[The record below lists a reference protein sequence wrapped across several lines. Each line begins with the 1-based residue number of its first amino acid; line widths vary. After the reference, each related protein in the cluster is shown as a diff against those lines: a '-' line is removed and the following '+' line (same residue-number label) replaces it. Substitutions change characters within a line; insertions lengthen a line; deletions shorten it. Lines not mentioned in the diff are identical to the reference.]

1 MPRDITVTFEDG
13 ATHVYRGAPDDVTPE
28 VVAKRAQSEFGKA
41 VTALDGG
48 RKAAGLAAV
57 DSGGRGE
64 MVAEGLRPS
73 NLAGAGRSASVGG
86 LMPGEI
92 PAEGL
97 DPARRGT
104 MRAARPFVAGDER
117 VVAPPEA
124 FRPPPFR
131 TRDAGVS
138 VLDQPAPTQHERLL
152 DRRQQEARPFDP
164 YDTAGNIA
172 ASRNP
177 DQAVAADA
185 QARDAARRAAEQSA
199 AEQEARA
206 KIAKTPGWLGDSSAG
221 TAAAAVA
228 QWAPNLV
235 HMVGSL
241 WNVAGAGA
249 FDNTLRVLE
258 KSADS
263 LDEAKSREM
272 RRDAAKLRA
281 MLADPNATGA
291 DVAVFI
297 ATHPGKLADE
307 IAAAVPSMLLAAGGG
322 GALGALGTR
331 AVSGA
336 ALKAG
341 MNPAA
346 LQAEMA
352 ALRTKMAGLGAGAS
366 NVAINAGDTF
376 SDPRL
381 ARESILDRLNAAAI
395 AGAGTVLAG
404 RATAGGAER
413 AIATGARPGALR
425 LGTRESGQEIIEN
438 TAQSA
443 GVAAGSEAEAFD
455 PNSAAKEAV
464 LAGAAG
470 FGAGAGPAALASRRA
485 DPYTQA
491 AATGFIV
498 DPPLATD
505 QPQVQRK
512 KTEAILDN
520 VAAMYGIPPRVV
532 QMLRAGAEGKPL
544 AELGPAYVRGIQ
556 WLQERGLVPEVA
568 PEVLEALGHGSAA
581 PPAEQNAEQPAAAPV
596 AASQAPGRSAD
607 GEGGAAPTRAG
618 GGPQQAVSSI
628 EATLRG
634 AGALPPP
641 PRGTENFAPES
652 GTLGI
657 PRDQM
662 PQVAAEHRGA
672 LVNFLAARGVSH
684 EAGEADPSTLK
695 PTQATFSPRSV
706 EDMAAQP
713 AQGGRSVLVSSDGH
727 ILDGH
732 HQALAAAARGE
743 PVKVIRLGAPIQDLL
758 RLAHQFPSSTSTTR
772 RAAPPAGATS
782 RVRADAPEVGRDAF
796 PTDAEFFGDGV
807 KARAIRAQG
816 FGSLDVDDQSV
827 VQRGVLAALHD
838 RQVLRAVVESVPVDV
853 VHVLVGKKLA
863 TKDLLGDPAVL
874 LDRLAAPLDDPVRAA
889 AVARFV
895 DAVAAGHPDALARFA
910 AEKEAAL
917 GVGKAVGADGEGR
930 AARGA
935 RDVGSHSAIVP
946 PRLQNRNRSDAAYVQ
961 QMQSI
966 AANPD
971 PGRLGFSRDFA
982 SGAPVVL
989 DAGGTPGAAYGRTD
1003 YVTSSRGRRIPVRY
1017 AVVEASSLL
1026 PSNTAD
1032 GGKVAGYEEGAPG
1045 RARVV
1050 AGNGRAA
1057 GLVAGYGM
1065 GKADAYRSG
1074 LAEDAAL
1081 HGIDAE
1087 TLARFKQPV
1096 LVREMRNEDVTTD
1109 IGDESNVSGIAERSA
1124 PEVARDDARR
1134 IDLAA
1139 LEFDEDG
1146 GLTDAAVRRFI
1157 DSQPVSEQTALRD
1170 SRGHPTRQAIDRLT
1184 SAIFAAAYEND
1195 ALLALQAQATDPEA
1209 RTVLSGLVAAAPA
1222 MVQLKGSTHD
1232 IRALVA
1238 EAAVAAVNARR
1249 RGIKM
1254 ADMAAQADLDADPEI
1269 RPVLDMFAKNIRSA
1283 KKIGDNLRTAATRAS
1298 LEANRPAEDMF
1309 GEVPKRTRQ
1318 QVLSESFDDATS
1330 AQDLGEQAGAEPDAR
1345 LSGRPRVD
1353 ADRAGGVERTAG
1365 SGAEQGDLATT
1376 EDPAQA
1382 LTAKAERPART
1393 SRAQVIELRKRLSV
1407 LESLRACLTS

>member
-13 ATHVYRGAPDDVTPE
+13 ATHVYRGAPDGVTPE
-28 VVAKRAQSEFGKA
+28 AVQQRAQKEFGKA

-520 VAAMYGIPPRVV
+520 VAAMYGIPPKVV

-544 AELGPAYVRGIQ
+544 ADLGPAYARGIE
-556 WLQERGLVPEVA
+556 WLQQRGLVPTEIA
-568 PEVLEALGHGSAA
+568 PEVMQALGHGAIA
-581 PPAEQNAEQPAAAPV
+581 PPPQVVEPAKPSPAPAPGAGKGDAAVSGIESTLRAAGALPQGALAGMEDFEAPTTPSQNAEQPAAAPV
-596 AASQAPGRSAD
+596 AESQAPAPSEPGD
-607 GEGGAAPTRAG
+607 GGAAPTLAG
-618 GGPQQAVSSI
+618 GGPQLQA
-628 EATLRG
+628 
-634 AGALPPP
+634 
-641 PRGTENFAPES
+641 
-652 GTLGI
+652 
-657 PRDQM
+657 
-662 PQVAAEHRGA
+662 
-672 LVNFLAARGVSH
+672 
-684 EAGEADPSTLK
+684 
-695 PTQATFSPRSV
+695 
-706 EDMAAQP
+706 
-713 AQGGRSVLVSSDGH
+713 
-727 ILDGH
+727 
-732 HQALAAAARGE
+732 
-743 PVKVIRLGAPIQDLL
+743 
-758 RLAHQFPSSTSTTR
+758 
-772 RAAPPAGATS
+772 
-782 RVRADAPEVGRDAF
+782 
-796 PTDAEFFGDGV
+796 
-807 KARAIRAQG
+807 
-816 FGSLDVDDQSV
+816 
-827 VQRGVLAALHD
+827 
-838 RQVLRAVVESVPVDV
+838 
-853 VHVLVGKKLA
+853 
-863 TKDLLGDPAVL
+863 
-874 LDRLAAPLDDPVRAA
+874 
-889 AVARFV
+889 
-895 DAVAAGHPDALARFA
+895 
-910 AEKEAAL
+910 
-917 GVGKAVGADGEGR
+917 
-930 AARGA
+930 
-935 RDVGSHSAIVP
+935 

-966 AANPD
+966 SANPD

-989 DAGGTPGAAYGRTD
+989 DAGSTPGAAYGRTD
-1003 YVTSSRGRRIPVRY
+1003 YVTSSKGRRLPVRY
-1017 AVVEASSLL
+1017 AVVEAASLL

-1032 GGKVAGYEEGAPG
+1032 GAKVIGYEEGLPE

-1057 GLVAGYGM
+1057 GLVAGYGK

-1087 TLARFKQPV
+1087 TLARFRQPA
-1096 LVREMRNEDVTTD
+1096 LVREMRTEDVTAD

-1139 LEFDEDG
+1139 LEFDEEG
-1146 GLTDAAVRRFI
+1146 GITDATLRGFI
-1157 DSQPVSEQTALRD
+1157 DAQPVSEQTALRD
-1170 SRGHPTRQAIDRLT
+1170 ARGNPTRQAHDRLT
-1184 SAIFAAAYEND
+1184 SAIFAAAYDND
-1195 ALLALQAQATDPEA
+1195 ALLALQAQATEPEA
-1209 RTVLSGLVAAAPA
+1209 RTVLAGLVAAAPQ
-1222 MVQLKGSTHD
+1222 MVQLRGMGDLD
-1232 IRALVA
+1232 IRPIVA

-1249 RGIKM
+1249 RGISL
-1254 ADMAAQADLDADPEI
+1254 ADMASQTDLDASPETAA
-1269 RPVLDMFAKNIRSA
+1269 VVEMFARNVRSA
-1283 KKIGDNLRTAATRAS
+1283 RKIGDSLRAAANLAHAEAS
-1298 LEANRPAEDMF
+1298 KPAEDMF
-1309 GEVPKRTRQ
+1309 GQVPKRSREE
-1318 QVLSESFDDATS
+1318 VLRESTDDTAGS
-1330 AQDLGEQAGAEPDAR
+1330 KDLEQQAGAKPHADDA
-1345 LSGRPRVD
+1345 GRRG
-1353 ADRAGGVERTAG
+1353 AQAGASRGRAG
-1365 SGAEQGDLATT
+1365 
-1376 EDPAQA
+1376 AQE
-1382 LTAKAERPART
+1382 ERPADQE
-1393 SRAQVIELRKRLSV
+1393 RAAQEDLSAAATADADTARPKRPRELIELRKRLSV
-1407 LESLRACLTS
+1407 LESLRACLAS